1 MVLPA
6 PTFDAEEV
14 LKTVEKERCTAL
26 HGVPTMFIAELT
38 HPNFEKYNLKSLR
51 TGIMAGSPCPI
62 EVMKQVNAK
71 MHMSEIVIVYGQTET
86 SPGVTM
92 TTTKDPVERR
102 VSTVGRAFPHT
113 ELKIHRFQDGKDRPG
128 RGDRGDL
135 RTRLLCHEMLLQ

>member
-14 LKTVEKERCTAL
+14 LKTIEKEHCTAV
-26 HGVPTMFIAELT
+26 HGVPTIHCRAQPPELFQVR
-38 HPNFEKYNLKSLR
+38 PQVLR

-62 EVMKQVNAK
+62 EVMKQVNTQ

-92 TTTKDPVERR
+92 TTT
-102 VSTVGRAFPHT
+102 
-113 ELKIHRFQDGKDRPG
+113 
-128 RGDRGDL
+128 
-135 RTRLLCHEMLLQ
+135 RTR